1 MARSS
6 TSFKPGQ
13 SGNPNGRPKKSRA
26 LTEILEKAGNATIED
41 ADGKRRGGKRI
52 VARLVW
58 EGISTG
64 EVSFPGGKRLKL
76 SPADWFDLLKWV
88 YAQVDGPP
96 KHLVDVT
103 TNDESLNAGS
113 ANYTAEQQIRA
124 ITTLYDAIRA
134 GMLDGDS
141 GGQDAMDA
149 TERPAVGGDPES
161 SG

>member
-1 MARSS
+1 MSRPGAW
-6 TSFKPGQ
+6 KKGQ
-13 SGNPNGRPKKSRA
+13 SGNPRGRPPKGRA
-26 LTEILEKAGNATIED
+26 LTEILEKAGGSTLED
-41 ADGKRRGGKRI
+41 FDGKRRSGKRI
-52 VARLVW
+52 AARLVW
-58 EGISTG
+58 EGLSTG
-64 EVSFPGGKRLKL
+64 ALTFPGGKKLIL
-76 SPADWFDLLKWV
+76 SPEAWFDVLKWV

-124 ITTLYDAIRA
+124 VTTLYDAIRA

-141 GGQDAMDA
+141 SGANAMDT
-149 TERPAVGGDPES
+149 TERATVGGAPES